1 MSGMSGMDD
10 GLAFLV
16 LPFAASVVF
25 VLMHAYFGVHVLRR
39 KIVFADLALAQL
51 SALGATVAFANGYP
65 ATSLAGFGY
74 ALLFTAIGAALLTLT
89 RSLSRVVSQ
98 EAFVGI
104 VYVVATAATILVVD
118 RSPQG
123 AEHVKKIL
131 VGSILTVEA
140 MDVAKFAALYAVI
153 GFLHWLARRPLLA
166 LSGEASPTGQTR
178 AAVWTW
184 DFVFFLSFA
193 VVVTSSVTTAGVL
206 LVFSLLI
213 VPAVIG
219 SIFTA
224 KLPVV
229 LLIAWGV
236 GIAACAAGLAGSYAL
251 DLPTGAA
258 MVTALAGFLLLAG
271 LAKVLLFVGIE
282 RRRANLRIA
291 VQAVVAAALLAILAS
306 CIWLMINP
314 TGDQPLLA
322 LVERATGIGPA
333 QFLRPGER
341 DAFESAARDG
351 VRFQGEVDR
360 LDALEKAARY
370 QGTPL
375 SDDEIRRIASYQQS
389 FNEMTRGERF
399 VQDILQGKARTRERW
414 IVGVPGALIALLG
427 LLWRARRFWTSR
439 LSSRN
444 KDGVASPD
452 SVVINLNESR

>member
-1 MSGMSGMDD
+1 MSEISDA
-10 GLAFLV
+10 LAFLA

-25 VLMHAYFGVHVLRR
+25 VLMHAYLGVHVLRR

-51 SALGATVAFANGYP
+51 SALGATVAFANGYS
-65 ATSLAGFGY
+65 ATSAAGFGY
-74 ALLFTAIGAALLTLT
+74 AFLFTAMGAALLTAT
-89 RSLSRVVSQ
+89 RGLARLVSR
-98 EAFVGI
+98 EAFIGI

-131 VGSILTVEA
+131 VGSILTVDGA
-140 MDVAKFAALYAVI
+140 DIAKFTALYAAI
-153 GFLHWLARRPLLA
+153 GAVHWLVRRPMLA
-166 LSGEASPTGQTR
+166 LSSETLPAGRTR
-178 AAVWTW
+178 VAVWAW
-184 DFVFFLSFA
+184 DFTFFLSFGI
-193 VVVTSSVTTAGVL
+193 VVTSSVATAGVL

-219 SIFTA
+219 SIFSGRLA
-224 KLPVV
+224 VV

-236 GIAACAAGLAGSYAL
+236 GIAGCAAGLAGSYAL

-271 LAKVLLFVGIE
+271 LVKALVVAGTE
-282 RRRANLRIA
+282 QRRTNLRIA
-291 VQAVVAAALLAILAS
+291 ANSLASAALIALLAS
-306 CIWLMINP
+306 CVWLMLNP

-322 LVERATGIGPA
+322 LVERATGTTPA
-333 QFLRPGER
+333 QFLGPVER
-341 DAFESAARDG
+341 DTYESATRDV

-360 LDALEKAARY
+360 LDAMEKAARY

-399 VQDILQGKARTRERW
+399 VQDVLRGKARTRERW
-414 IVGVPGALIALLG
+414 IIGVPGTLIALLG
-427 LLWRARRFWTSR
+427 LLWLTRQLWKYRRASGGNF
-439 LSSRN
+439 
-444 KDGVASPD
+444 DGVASKD
-452 SVVINLNESR
+452 SIASLPRRA